1 MAMFLRIV
9 TILSP
14 MLAIVLVGYLYGRIR
29 RPDMAFA
36 NQITMDV
43 FVPAL
48 VLSALANKT
57 FALTANI
64 PMVIGGT
71 VVIVGSGMV
80 AVPIARLLQV
90 PLPTLIPSMMFKNSG
105 NIGLP
110 LIVLAFGE
118 AALPAAIVLWL
129 VSTLLHFSLGAWM
142 LDRHSR
148 LSQFWRIPVVVAT
161 LLGLAMNVSHTEL
174 WAPLQL
180 GTKMLGDISVP
191 LLLFS
196 LGARL
201 VHADLTEWRIGLWG
215 ALICVATGMF
225 SAFLAARLLQMPR
238 EQASILLVFGAL
250 PPAILNYVFAERY
263 HQEPEKVASIVFV
276 GTLTSIVFLPMAL
289 GLAL

>member
-1 MAMFLRIV
+1 
-9 TILSP
+9 